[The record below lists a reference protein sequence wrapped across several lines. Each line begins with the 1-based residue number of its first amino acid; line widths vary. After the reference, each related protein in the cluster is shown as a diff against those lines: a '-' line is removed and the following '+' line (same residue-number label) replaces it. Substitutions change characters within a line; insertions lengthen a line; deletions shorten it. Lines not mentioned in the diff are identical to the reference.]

1 MPVILARVDDR
12 LIHGQVTEGWGAS
25 LDPDVILVVSDEI
38 AGSSWQAEICL
49 AALPSTLEGMISA
62 LADAPAIINRL
73 VEDNRN
79 AFVLF
84 ETPDDACIAI
94 EHGAHIERLNIGGM
108 HSVRGKREILDFLY
122 VDDDDVTCLK
132 RLDAR
137 GVFLDFRDLPDH
149 DNFNV
154 LNRL

>member
-38 AGSSWQAEICL
+38 SGSPWQADICL
-49 AALPSTLEGMISA
+49 AALPSTIEGLITA
-62 LADAPAIINRL
+62 VADAPESINTL
-73 VEDNRN
+73 VDDSRN

-84 ETPDDACIAI
+84 EKPTDACSAI
-94 EHGAHIERLNIGGM
+94 DHGARIERLNIGGM
-108 HSVRGKREILDFLY
+108 HSTKGKREILDYLY
-122 VDDDDVTCLK
+122 VDDEDAACLK
-132 RLDAR
+132 QLDAH
-137 GVFLDFRDLPDH
+137 GVSLDFRDVPDQE
-149 DNFNV
+149 NINV